1 MSNYTINELE
11 KIANKYPKGPLSIYV
26 NLKLFDNNDDFN
38 YDTYNNLNQYLKDLL
53 DEIPINFVV
62 TKDHVVVKDHSPIPL
77 KQHSSYMIS
86 ISESNRCLPII
97 NIIGNSYNY
106 FPIKYLYHTINN
118 NNNIKRAYLV
128 SGIVNISYI

>member
-62 TKDHVVVKDHSPIPL
+62 TKNDSPILL
-77 KQHSSYMIS
+77 KQPPILLKQYSSYMIS
-86 ISESNRCLPII
+86 ISKSNRCLPII

-106 FPIKYLYHTINN
+106 FPIKGLYGINN
-118 NNNIKRAYLV
+118 NKIKKAYLV
-128 SGIVNISYI
+128 SGIVNIGYI